1 MGGLLWLTEKISR
14 TFNWI
19 ALCALT
25 FIMLLTVSDVVLR
38 YFGRPIIGTFE
49 IVGFC
54 GAVDHRLR
62 PASDLL
68 ASRDIYSSTF
78 SPRRCPRAGKKC
90 WTSSTRIACIALFA
104 VIGWN
109 LFIYSHK
116 LYQSGEVSLTIQIPF
131 YPFSYGL
138 GVACFLQCFV
148 LIADIVKI
156 FKGTY
161 DE

>member
-1 MGGLLWLTEKISR
+1 MGGLLWLTEKFSR
-14 TFNWI
+14 VMNAI

-38 YFGRPIIGTFE
+38 YFGHPIIGTFE

-54 GAVDHRLR
+54 GAVVIGFALPLTTWQRGHIFVDFLTMKM
-62 PASDLL
+62 PKKAKKVMDL
-68 ASRDIYSSTF
+68 
-78 SPRRCPRAGKKC
+78 
-90 WTSSTRIACIALFA
+90 STRTLCIALFS
-104 VIGWN
+104 VVGWN
-109 LFIYSHK
+109 LFIYSNK

-148 LIADIVKI
+148 LVGDIVKI
-156 FKGTY
+156 FGGTY

>member
-1 MGGLLWLTEKISR
+1 MGGVLWLTEKLSR
-14 TFNWI
+14 VLNWI

-38 YFGRPIIGTFE
+38 YFGRPIVGTFE

-54 GAVDHRLR
+54 GALIIGFALPLTSWQRGHIFVDFLTLKMSKRIKKTM
-62 PASDLL
+62 DL
-68 ASRDIYSSTF
+68 
-78 SPRRCPRAGKKC
+78 
-90 WTSSTRIACIALFA
+90 STRSLCIALFFI
-104 VIGWN
+104 VGWS
-109 LFIYSHK
+109 LFIYSQK
-116 LYQSGEVSLTIQIPF
+116 LYRSGEVSLTIQIPF

-156 FKGTY
+156 FRGTY

>member
-25 FIMLLTVSDVVLR
+25 FIMLLTVSDVFLR
-38 YFGRPIIGTFE
+38 YFGHPIVGTFE

-54 GAVDHRLR
+54 GALIIGFSLPLTSWHRGHIFVDFLTLKV
-62 PASDLL
+62 SKKFKKVLDL
-68 ASRDIYSSTF
+68 
-78 SPRRCPRAGKKC
+78 
-90 WTSSTRIACIALFA
+90 STRVLCIALFFI
-104 VIGWN
+104 VGWN
-109 LFIYSHK
+109 LFIYSQK

-156 FKGTY
+156 FRGTY

>member
-38 YFGRPIIGTFE
+38 YFGRPIVGTFE

-54 GAVDHRLR
+54 GALIIGFALPLTSWHRGHIFVDFLTLKV
-62 PASDLL
+62 SKKIKKTM
-68 ASRDIYSSTF
+68 DI
-78 SPRRCPRAGKKC
+78 
-90 WTSSTRIACIALFA
+90 STRVLCITLFFI
-104 VIGWN
+104 VGWN
-109 LFIYSHK
+109 LFIFSQK
-116 LYQSGEVSLTIQIPF
+116 LYRSGEVSLTIQIPF

-138 GVACFLQCFV
+138 GVACFLQCLV
-148 LIADIVKI
+148 LITDIVKI
-156 FKGTY
+156 YKGTY

>member
-1 MGGLLWLTEKISR
+1 MGGLLWLTEKMSR

-38 YFGRPIIGTFE
+38 YFGHPIVGTFE

-54 GAVDHRLR
+54 GALIIGFALPLTSWHRGHIFVDFLTVKM
-62 PASDLL
+62 SKKIKKTM
-68 ASRDIYSSTF
+68 DI
-78 SPRRCPRAGKKC
+78 
-90 WTSSTRIACIALFA
+90 STRILCITLFII
-104 VIGWN
+104 VGWN
-109 LFIYSHK
+109 LFIYSQK
-116 LYQSGEVSLTIQIPF
+116 LYRSGEVSLTIQIPF

-138 GVACFLQCFV
+138 GVACFLQCLV
-148 LIADIVKI
+148 LIADVVKI
-156 FKGTY
+156 FRGTY